1 MSLNTVEA
9 IEPFLSDVNAG
20 RWDAVLPAVASLKL
34 PRRLLEDLYEQV
46 ALELIELRET
56 DTARAMLR
64 QTQVRRRAQRAR
76 AGAAVLL
83 ASTAPSRIALPS
95 TRPTLPLCPPAPL
108 PSAPSAPLCPPP
120 LIPPARCS
128 RA

>member
-20 RWDAVLPAVASLKL
+20 RWDSVLPAVASLKL
-34 PRRLLEDLYEQV
+34 PRRLLEGVYEQV

-64 QTQVRRRAQRAR
+64 QTQVGGS
-76 AGAAVLL
+76 AGAGVAPPLL
-83 ASTAPSRIALPS
+83 QSAAPD
-95 TRPTLPLCPPAPL
+95 PLSPL
-108 PSAPSAPLCPPP
+108 PSALCLDVPPSPGLASPRFAPLCSPLPP
-120 LIPPARCS
+120 LPPRHSELA
-128 RA
+128 